1 MYSMQETPVILTGLR
16 INNDLHLG
24 NYLGALMPMID
35 FAQRQVDDYR
45 IHLFV
50 PDLHSITT
58 PVDYGKLQSELARS
72 LATYLALGFPADES
86 NVIVYRQSMIS
97 AHSELA
103 WILSCFTGFGEMSRM
118 TQFKD
123 KSATLGSDRTSVG
136 LYTYPILMAADILLY
151 NASYVPVG
159 DDQTQHLEFAR
170 DIAERMN
177 AKFGDL
183 LTVPQPVKQQHE
195 FFGKDQGLRIRDF
208 QRPEK
213 KMSKSDDSGR
223 GVIFLHDS
231 PDIARKK
238 IMSAITD
245 SHGRIDYDY
254 QSRPGVSNLLDIL
267 ELLGGDKQE
276 FIGQD
281 QYGPL
286 KTAVADRVIAFL
298 SEFQVRYAAEN
309 HNRVKQLL
317 VAGEAVA
324 ATQANAT
331 LQRVQQAIGLR

>member
-35 FAQRQVDDYR
+35 FAQRQTDDYR

-86 NVIVYRQSMIS
+86 NVIVYRQSMIP

-103 WILSCFTGFGEMSRM
+103 WILGCFTGFGEMSRM

-123 KSATLGSDRTSVG
+123 KSTTLGSDRTSVG

-151 NASYVPVG
+151 DASYVPVG

-177 AKFGDL
+177 ARFGEL

-195 FFGKDQGLRIRDF
+195 FFGKDQGLRIRDL
-208 QRPEK
+208 QHPEK
-213 KMSKSDDSGR
+213 KMSKSDDSGK
-223 GVIFLHDS
+223 GVVFLHDS
-231 PDIARKK
+231 PDVARKK
-238 IMSAITD
+238 IMSAATD
-245 SHGRIDYDY
+245 SHGRIEYDY
-254 QSRPGVSNLLDIL
+254 QARPGVSNLLDIF
-267 ELLGGDKQE
+267 ELLGGDKAE
-276 FIGQD
+276 FVGQK
-281 QYGPL
+281 QYGL
-286 KTAVADRVIAFL
+286 FKSAVADRVVAFL
-298 SEFQVRYAAEN
+298 EEFQYRYTDKAA
-309 HNRVKQLL
+309 HRVDELL
-317 VAGEAVA
+317 TTGEATA